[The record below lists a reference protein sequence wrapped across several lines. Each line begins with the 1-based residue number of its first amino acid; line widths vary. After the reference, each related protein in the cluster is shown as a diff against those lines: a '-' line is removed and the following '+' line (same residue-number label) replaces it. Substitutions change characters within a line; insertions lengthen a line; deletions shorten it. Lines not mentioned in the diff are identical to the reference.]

1 MKYYKCFFV
10 VLCSQFMIYLA
21 HHFICT
27 TVFTYQKYLSKNLS
41 YFGMKRRGMF
51 FTFCSFKWALSRC
64 RVLAGSPPI
73 PWCLQQ
79 HLSFKTM
86 APLKQ
91 QLFRDQLWTVL
102 DRANHIV
109 LGKTAGRNSAF
120 LAGEEEHKH
129 DLLVQV
135 RGHLAGKEV
144 AWTPLSNS
152 IAVPILYP
160 MPGNI
165 TEQGQQQEQ
174 QGRFHLS
181 RDFWPPLALLIPH
194 RTWNRVSCQQVLI
207 FCSPDKC
214 FCC

>member
-1 MKYYKCFFV
+1 MLEAVLPALLVSFKNQSIMKYYKCFFV

-102 DRANHIV
+102 DRANLIV

-129 DLLVQV
+129 DL
-135 RGHLAGKEV
+135 
-144 AWTPLSNS
+144 
-152 IAVPILYP
+152 
-160 MPGNI
+160 
-165 TEQGQQQEQ
+165 
-174 QGRFHLS
+174 
-181 RDFWPPLALLIPH
+181 
-194 RTWNRVSCQQVLI
+194 
-207 FCSPDKC
+207 
-214 FCC
+214 